1 MARDT
6 IAAVRNGSSYKFWVY
21 ILSSRSGTLYVGVTG
36 YLARRIHHHKI
47 DSIEG
52 FTEKYQVHRLVYY
65 EAFDHVLNA
74 IFREKQLKRLAQTK
88 ENGFGGNHESAL
100 ARSGRTVG
108 ARNAVSGTVFG
119 ENFLNLYFC

>member
-21 ILSSRSGTLYVGVTG
+21 ILSSHSGTLYVGVTG

-47 DSIEG
+47 DSIDG

-74 IFREKQLKRLAQTK
+74 IFREKQLKGWRRQKKMALVETTNPRWQDLAEQWGR
-88 ENGFGGNHESAL
+88 EMRFRGQSL
-100 ARSGRTVG
+100 GRT
-108 ARNAVSGTVFG
+108 S
-119 ENFLNLYFC
+119 